1 MYLNCKTFFSYR
13 YGTFSTEELVAAGV
27 DAGARSL
34 AITNINN
41 TADAWDFVQYCHNAG
56 IHPVIGTEIRN
67 GDHFCYL
74 LLAKNNTGLLHI
86 NRFLSTHLQQK
97 KPFPARPDMDD
108 SVWVIYALGM
118 ASPAKLALN
127 ELIGVQPTEVNK
139 LFGIDL
145 NAYSTRFVVRQ
156 PVTFQDRTFYSV
168 HRLLR
173 AIDKNIVLSKQ
184 DDKHKAGVHEYF
196 MSMTSLMDQF
206 KQYPQ
211 VVMNTMRIM
220 EACEVQIDFK
230 TDKNKH
236 AFTASVE
243 DDRILLEKL
252 AMDGLRYRYG
262 TRNKQAHERVLKE
275 LKIINDLRFN
285 AYFLIAW
292 DVLRYARDRR
302 FFYVGRGSGANS
314 IVAYCLQITDV
325 DPIQLD
331 LYFERFL
338 NPYRSSPPDFDID
351 FSWKDRDEIIDYIL
365 KRYGREHVAL
375 LGMHTTFQRRA
386 IIRELGK
393 VYGLPKLEIDRLS
406 RGEYNSNDNNHRQIM
421 RFGDLMKDFPNHVSI
436 HPGGMLISEL
446 PIMQYT
452 ALEMPPKG
460 FPTTQIDMFVAEHVG
475 LFKLDILSQ
484 RGLGHIKDTIDL
496 VKEEH
501 GVDIDIHKVEQFKKD
516 PKVAAQIK
524 SADTIGCFYIE
535 SPSMRSVLRKL
546 RCDDYLTLVA
556 ASSIIR
562 PGVGSSGMM
571 AQYIWRFHNPG
582 KFEYLHP
589 VMEELL
595 AETYGVMVY
604 QEDVIK
610 VAHYFGGLDM
620 GEADILRRAMSGKYR
635 GNKEMMRL
643 KDQFF
648 RNCEERGHPEH
659 ISREVWRQIES
670 FGGYSFSK
678 AHSASFAVESYQSLY
693 LKTYYPVE
701 FMVAVIN
708 NFGGFYSRE
717 LYFQQLRKAGADVQG
732 PCVNR
737 SEHLTDIKDGKV
749 YVGFIH
755 VQHLEQQFVEK
766 MLAERG
772 RNGAYLHLQDFIE
785 RTGVGIE
792 QLNLLIKVGAFRFTG
807 RTKKQ
812 LLWEGNFLQVHMEGH
827 VPERQ
832 ALFAEEPAVFELPVL
847 LDNAQED
854 MMKEMELMGFP
865 VGDVFAMVDDEVGRY
880 PLAGALKGMVGQ
892 EVTLLGYLVCTK
904 ETVTKE
910 KRELMHFGTFLD
922 AEGDWLDTVHF
933 PEAARKWP
941 FEGRGFYKVK
951 GRVMEEFG
959 VVSVVVEEMGKVG
972 VKRVEV

>member
-27 DAGARSL
+27 DACANSM

-41 TADAWDFVQYCHNAG
+41 TADVWDFIQHCHSAG
-56 IHPVIGTEIRN
+56 IHPVPGTEIRN

-74 LLAKNNTGLLHI
+74 LLAKNNTGFLHI
-86 NRFLSTHLQQK
+86 NRFLTEHLQEK
-97 KPFPARPDMDD
+97 KPFPAKPVIDD

-118 ASPAKLALN
+118 VSPARLALN

-145 NAYSTRFVVRQ
+145 GAYSTKFVVRQ

-184 DDKHKAGVHEYF
+184 EDTHKAAVHEYF
-196 MSMTSLMDQF
+196 MPMTTIMEQF

-211 VVMNTMRIM
+211 ILMNTLRIM
-220 EACEVQIDFK
+220 ESCDIQIDFK
-230 TDKNKH
+230 ADKNKQ
-236 AFTASVE
+236 AFTTSRE

-252 AMDGLRYRYG
+252 VMDGLPYRYG
-262 TRNKQAHERVLKE
+262 SKNEKARERVLKE
-275 LKIINDLRFN
+275 LKIINDLKFN

-338 NPYRSSPPDFDID
+338 NPYRTSPPDFDID
-351 FSWKDRDEIIDYIL
+351 FSWKDRNEIIDYIL
-365 KRYGREHVAL
+365 KRYGKEHVAL

-393 VYGLPKLEIDRLS
+393 VYGLPKSEIDRLS
-406 RGEYNSNDNNHRQIM
+406 RGEYNTNDNNHRQII
-421 RFGDLMKDFPNHVSI
+421 RFGDLMKNFPNHVSI

-446 PIMQYT
+446 PITQYT

-460 FPTTQIDMFVAEHVG
+460 FSTTQIDMLVAENVG

-484 RGLGHIKDTIDL
+484 RGLGHIKDTIEL
-496 VKEEH
+496 VREH
-501 GVDIDIHKVEQFKKD
+501 HHVDIDIHQVEQFKKD
-516 PKVAAQIK
+516 PQLAAQIRDV
-524 SADTIGCFYIE
+524 DTIGCFYIE
-535 SPSMRSVLRKL
+535 SPSMRGVLRKL

-571 AQYIWRFHNPG
+571 QQYIWRFHNPD

-635 GNKEMMRL
+635 GNKEMKRL
-643 KDQFF
+643 EEQFF
-648 RNCEERGHPEH
+648 RNCEERGHPEK
-659 ISREVWRQIES
+659 IAREVWRQIES

-678 AHSASFAVESYQSLY
+678 AHSASFAGESYQSLY
-693 LKTYYPVE
+693 LKTYYPIE

-717 LYFQQLRKAGADVQG
+717 LYFQQLKKAGANLQG
-732 PCVNR
+732 PCVNN
-737 SEHLTDIKDGKV
+737 SEYLTDIRDGKV

-755 VQHLEQQFVEK
+755 IQNLEQKFAEK
-766 MLAERG
+766 LLAERIQ
-772 RNGAYLHLQDFIE
+772 NGPYVHLQDFIE
-785 RTGVGIE
+785 RTEVGIE
-792 QLNLLIKVGAFRFTG
+792 QLNLFIKVGAFRFTG

-812 LLWEGNFLQVHMEGH
+812 LLWEGNFLQVHMDDH
-827 VPERQ
+827 VPGRQ
-832 ALFAEEPAVFELPVL
+832 ALFAEEPVSFELPML
-847 LDNAQED
+847 PDNQRED

-865 VGDVFAMVDDEVGRY
+865 IGNVFELVDDDLSKY
-880 PLAGALKGMVGQ
+880 PLAATLPSLLGH
-892 EVTLLGYLVCTK
+892 EVLVLGYLVCTK
-904 ETVTKE
+904 ETMTRE

-922 AEGDWLDTVHF
+922 AAGDWLDTVHF
-933 PEAARKWP
+933 PEAARRYP
-941 FEGRGFYKVK
+941 FQGRGFYRLKGKVI
-951 GRVMEEFG
+951 EEFG
-959 VVSVVVEEMGKVG
+959 VYSVMVGEMEKVG
-972 VKRVEV
+972 IKQEW